1 MSLASFSIKH
11 PVFAWMLM
19 FGFIVFGGIGFSRLG
34 VSQNPDVDFPVV
46 NIDLTMEG
54 AAPEVMELDVV
65 DFIEDSVMAVEGVK
79 EISSVSS
86 QGNADITV
94 EFTLETDI
102 NEALQDVQARIGQA
116 GRNLP
121 ADLDPPIITKSNP

>member
-19 FGFIVFGGIGFSRLG
+19 FAFIVFGGIGFSRLG

-46 NIDLTMEG
+46 NVKLTMEG

-79 EISSVSS
+79 EVSS
-86 QGNADITV
+86 TSRQGEAEVTI
-94 EFTLETDI
+94 EFTLETDV
-102 NEALQDVQARIGQA
+102 NQALQDVQARIGQA

-121 ADLDPPIITKSNP
+121 AEL